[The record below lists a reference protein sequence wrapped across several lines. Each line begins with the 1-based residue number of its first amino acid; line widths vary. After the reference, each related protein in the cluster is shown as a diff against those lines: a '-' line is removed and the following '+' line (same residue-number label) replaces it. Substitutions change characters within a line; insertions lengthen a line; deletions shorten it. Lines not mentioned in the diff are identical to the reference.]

1 MMQFSN
7 LLLAAP
13 KYFYHQ
19 IEGFIGCFFSLR
31 SKIFYHRIERIEQI
45 FSFRWRKGI
54 RVIRVI

>member
-19 IEGFIGCFFSLR
+19 IEGFIGLFFSLR
-31 SKIFYHRIERIEQI
+31 SKILIIGLSGLSRFFLFAGEKE
-45 FSFRWRKGI
+45 S
-54 RVIRVI
+54 V